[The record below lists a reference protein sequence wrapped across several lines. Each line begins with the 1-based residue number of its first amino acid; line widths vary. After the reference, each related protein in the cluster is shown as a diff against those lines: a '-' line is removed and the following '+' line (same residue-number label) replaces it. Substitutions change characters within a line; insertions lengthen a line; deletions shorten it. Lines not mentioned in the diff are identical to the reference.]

1 MKSFLKRIGDFFVK
15 NLKTIIMSVVF
26 SIIIWF
32 AVSIQLFPNVH
43 DHIDDIP
50 VSAELTTVMKEENLQ
65 IIDYDETVS
74 IQIQGKRYVI
84 GMLTAD
90 DFTASLDLSEITT
103 PGTHVVNINVSK
115 KAEAN
120 NDYEIISSDLTSK
133 ITVERRISKTLNLEI
148 STSGISVGDEL
159 QIQEDDITLSSDT
172 VVISGEES
180 LVESVE
186 RAVIEPVY
194 QGTMTET
201 TEVQGTVSLY
211 NSDGIKI
218 NNPELEYKANNYT
231 ITIPVYRVKTLPL
244 NVSIIYPDNFNKNS
258 LKHNIL
264 PQEITIAAPAEDVS
278 IENLE
283 KIDVGEINLSNIT
296 ARDIQ
301 GGINLAISLP
311 EGYKNLSNTGR
322 AQVTFDNIDSYGNL
336 EFTVSTDNFT
346 ILNGDTN
353 YEYSFVTNQI
363 EVTAIGPSGVLQ
375 NLSHDDIIG
384 TVNLLGIQ
392 MEESVKNLTVTLR
405 IAGQNVT
412 AWITGDYKVDI
423 RITEKP
429 EEAEE

>member
-43 DHIDDIP
+43 DHIDNIP
-50 VSAELTTVMKEENLQ
+50 VSAELTSAMKEENLQ

-429 EEAEE
+429 EETEE

>member
-50 VSAELTTVMKEENLQ
+50 VSAELTSAMKEENLQ

-201 TEVQGTVSLY
+201 TELQGTVSLY

>member
-50 VSAELTTVMKEENLQ
+50 VSAELTSAMKEENLQ

-201 TEVQGTVSLY
+201 TELQGTVSLY

-429 EEAEE
+429 EETEE

>member
-50 VSAELTTVMKEENLQ
+50 VSAELTSAMKEENLQ

-429 EEAEE
+429 EETEE

>member
-50 VSAELTTVMKEENLQ
+50 VSAELTSAMKEENLQ

-405 IAGQNVT
+405 IAGQNAT
-412 AWITGDYKVDI
+412 AWITGEYKVDI

-429 EEAEE
+429 EETEE